1 MASKP
6 TGRPRGRP
14 PGSLTRRTREIAEKA
29 AALGLSPLEVLLDV
43 MRQHFAAGELD
54 KAVEAARSAAPYC
67 HPRLQSIEL
76 SGKDGGPINWAGVAS
91 VDIEQELIQ
100 EYLGLGFAETD
111 ARALAHAASAPDG
124 SAAQGFRRARAL
136 PCPSDKTIS

>member
-1 MASKP
+1 MATKP

-14 PGSLTRRTREIAEKA
+14 AGSLTRRTREIAEKA
-29 AALGLSPLEVLLDV
+29 AALGLSALEVLLAI

-76 SGKDGGPINWAGVAS
+76 SGKDGGTIDWTAASS
-91 VDIEQELIQ
+91 VDIEHELFD
-100 EYLGLGFAETD
+100 EYLSLGLVETD
-111 ARALAHAASAPDG
+111 ARALAYAASSRHG
-124 SAAQGFRRARAL
+124 SAAQGF
-136 PCPSDKTIS
+136 